1 MAEARI
7 SFDLAAPLMRTRTS
21 AILVVIAAVYVAARL
36 WHLTSFGLF
45 GDEVFTLWTAAQ
57 DWNGLFASV
66 VGDVAHP
73 PLYYAMFKV
82 WIDIGGQS
90 LLWIKLLPALISI
103 AAIFPFLFLCR
114 ELSLNLI
121 ATSLALWLMS
131 VNGFLI
137 THAQEPRMYSL
148 LLLLTT
154 CSLWVFTKLW
164 REQTNSI
171 QAALSIVNL
180 LLVFT
185 HYFGWVIVALELV
198 FLLIWRREL
207 LRSFIIG
214 SGLIGVCFT
223 PWVYLVARAARAN
236 PSRVDFIW
244 NRPPPLSELAGYYG
258 NLNGPLSYRWKVFG
272 TAVVMMVCVAPII
285 VWAVQVI
292 RTRSSRTEARPL
304 WFLSLFAF
312 GPVALAFVASH
323 VLPQPVWAFR
333 YLIIAAPAYLLLVAA
348 AAERLKSHQVR
359 IAFVVL
365 IAGWAGVSGF
375 VEAFNRDRVA
385 WEPLVQRMIQAEPD
399 TASAKPIAVYVT
411 DPNIGNTVQFYLDNA
426 GGARFQIV
434 MSEDLTRPG
443 SDHWWVAFI
452 HYDHENQPLLQDS
465 LREAGYRVG
474 DIIEARAAS
483 HGAVMFPV
491 WKRL

>member
-7 SFDLAAPLMRTRTS
+7 SFDLSAPLMRPSAT
-21 AILVVIAAVYVAARL
+21 AILSMIAAVYVAARL

-73 PLYYAMFKV
+73 PLYYALMKV
-82 WIDIGGQS
+82 WIDVGGQS

-103 AAIFPFLFLCR
+103 ATLFPFLFLCR
-114 ELSLNLI
+114 ELNLNLI
-121 ATSLALWLMS
+121 ATSLALWLMA

-154 CSLWVFTKLW
+154 SSLWLFAKLC
-164 REQTNSI
+164 REHTNSI
-171 QAALSIVNL
+171 QAALCVVNL

-185 HYFGWVIVALELV
+185 HYFGGVIVALEFV

-214 SGLIGVCFT
+214 SIFIAVCFT
-223 PWVYLVARAARAN
+223 PWVYLVSRAARAN
-236 PSRVDFIW
+236 PSRVNFVW

-272 TAVVMMVCVAPII
+272 TAMVMMVFVTPII
-285 VWAVQVI
+285 AWAGRAI
-292 RTRSSRTEARPL
+292 KTRASRTEARPL

-348 AAERLKSHQVR
+348 ATERLKSRRVR
-359 IAFVVL
+359 IASVVL

-385 WEPLVQRMIQAEPD
+385 WEPLVQKMIQAEPD
-399 TASAKPIAVYVT
+399 TASSKPTAVYVT
-411 DPNIGNTVQFYLDNA
+411 DPNIGNTIQFYLDKA
-426 GGARFQIV
+426 GDARFQIV
-434 MSEDLTRPG
+434 MSEDLTRPEG
-443 SDHWWVAFI
+443 DHWWVAFI
-452 HYDHENQPLLQDS
+452 HYNHENQPLPRDS
-465 LREAGYRVG
+465 LKEAGYRVG
-474 DIIEARAAS
+474 DIIEARAPS
-483 HGAVMFPV
+483 HEAELFPV
-491 WKRL
+491 WKK

>member
-7 SFDLAAPLMRTRTS
+7 SFDPAAPLTRTRAS
-21 AILVVIAAVYVAARL
+21 AILVVIAAVYIAARL
-36 WHLTSFGLF
+36 WHLTSVGLF
-45 GDEVFTLWTAAQ
+45 GDEVFTFWTAAQ

-66 VGDVAHP
+66 IGDVAHP
-73 PLYYAMFKV
+73 PLYYVLLKV
-82 WIDIGGQS
+82 WIDLGGQS
-90 LLWIKLLPALISI
+90 LLWIKLLPALMSI
-103 AAIFPFLFLCR
+103 ATVFPFLLLCR
-114 ELSLNLI
+114 ELNLDLI
-121 ATSLALWLMS
+121 TTTLALWLMA

-154 CSLWVFTKLW
+154 CSLWLIARLC

-185 HYFGWVIVALELV
+185 HYFGWVIVALEFV
-198 FLLIWRREL
+198 FLLIWHRKV
-207 LRSFIIG
+207 LRGFLIG
-214 SGLIGVCFT
+214 SIFIAVCFT

-236 PSRVDFIW
+236 PSRVNFVW

-272 TAVVMMVCVAPII
+272 TAVVMMVFVAPIM
-285 VWAVQVI
+285 VWAAQTI
-292 RTRSSRTEARPL
+292 RTRALRAEARPL

-312 GPVALAFVASH
+312 GPVALAFIASH
-323 VLPQPVWAFR
+323 ALPQPVWAFR

-348 AAERLKSHQVR
+348 ATGRLKSRRVR
-359 IAFVVL
+359 TVLVSL

-375 VEAFNRDRVA
+375 VEVNRDRVA

-399 TASAKPIAVYVT
+399 TTNAKPIAVYVT
-411 DPNIGNTVQFYLDNA
+411 DPNIGNTVQFYLDKA
-426 GGARFQIV
+426 GDSRFRIV
-434 MSEDLTRPG
+434 MSEDLTSPAG
-443 SDHWWVAFI
+443 DHWWVAFI
-452 HYDHENQPLLQDS
+452 HYDHENQPPLEDS
-465 LREAGYRVG
+465 LKEAGYRVG
-474 DIIEARAAS
+474 DIIEARAPS
-483 HGAVMFPV
+483 HQAELFPV
-491 WKRL
+491 WKK

>member
-7 SFDLAAPLMRTRTS
+7 SLDLTAPLMRTRAS
-21 AILVVIAAVYVAARL
+21 ALLVVIAAVYVAARL
-36 WHLTSFGLF
+36 WRLTSFGLF

-66 VGDVAHP
+66 IGDVAHP
-73 PLYYAMFKV
+73 PLYYALFKV
-82 WIDIGGQS
+82 WIDLGGQS
-90 LLWIKLLPALISI
+90 LLWIKLLPALVSI
-103 AAIFPFLFLCR
+103 ATLFPFLFLCR
-114 ELSLNLI
+114 ELNLNLV

-154 CSLWVFTKLW
+154 CSLWLFAKLC
-164 REQTNSI
+164 REHTNSI
-171 QAALSIVNL
+171 QAALCVVNL

-185 HYFGWVIVALELV
+185 HYFGWVIVTLEFV
-198 FLLIWRREL
+198 FLLIWRRDA

-214 SGLIGVCFT
+214 SILIAVCFT

-236 PSRVDFIW
+236 PSRVNFVW

-272 TAVVMMVCVAPII
+272 TAVVMLLFVMPII
-285 VWAVQVI
+285 AWAAQTI
-292 RTRSSRTEARPL
+292 RTRASRRAARPL

-312 GPVALAFVASH
+312 GPVMLAFVASH
-323 VLPQPVWAFR
+323 ALPQPVWAFR
-333 YLIIAAPAYLLLVAA
+333 YLIIAAPAYLLLVATA
-348 AAERLKSHQVR
+348 TGSLKLRRVR
-359 IAFVVL
+359 FAFVVL
-365 IAGWAGVSGF
+365 VAGWAGVSGF
-375 VEAFNRDRVA
+375 VEALNRDRVA

-411 DPNIGNTVQFYLDNA
+411 DPNIGNTVQFYLDKA
-426 GGARFQIV
+426 GDARFQIV

-443 SDHWWVAFI
+443 GDHWWVAFI

-474 DIIEARAAS
+474 DVIEARAPS
-483 HGAVMFPV
+483 HQAVLVPV
-491 WKRL
+491 WKK

>member
-7 SFDLAAPLMRTRTS
+7 GFDPAAPKMRTRAS

-36 WHLTSFGLF
+36 WHLTSSGLF
-45 GDEVFTLWTAAQ
+45 GDEVFTLWTAGQ
-57 DWNGLFASV
+57 DWNALFASV
-66 VGDVAHP
+66 IGDVAHP
-73 PLYYAMFKV
+73 PLYYALMKI
-82 WIDIGGQS
+82 WIDVGGQS

-103 AAIFPFLFLCR
+103 ATLFPFLFLCR
-114 ELSLNLI
+114 ALNLNLM
-121 ATSLALWLMS
+121 ATTLALWLMA

-148 LLLLTT
+148 VLLLATSSFWL
-154 CSLWVFTKLW
+154 FAKLS
-164 REQTNSI
+164 REKANWI
-171 QAALSIVNL
+171 QAALCAVNL

-185 HYFGWVIVALELV
+185 HYFGWVIVALEFA
-198 FLLIWRREL
+198 FLLIWRRDL
-207 LRSFIIG
+207 LRWFIIG
-214 SGLIGVCFT
+214 SIFIAVCFT
-223 PWVYLVARAARAN
+223 PWAYLVARAARAN
-236 PSRVDFIW
+236 PSRVNFVW
-244 NRPPPLSELAGYYG
+244 NQPPPLSELAGYYG

-272 TAVVMMVCVAPII
+272 TAVVMLLFVTPII
-285 VWAVQVI
+285 AWAPQII

-348 AAERLKSHQVR
+348 ATERLKSRRVR
-359 IAFVVL
+359 IAIVVL

-385 WEPLVQRMIQAEPD
+385 WEPLVQRMIQAEAD
-399 TASAKPIAVYVT
+399 TASLKPIAVYVT
-411 DPNIGNTVQFYLDNA
+411 DPNIGNTVQFYLDKA
-426 GGARFQIV
+426 GDTRFQIL

-443 SDHWWVAFI
+443 GDHWWVAFI
-452 HYDHENQPLLQDS
+452 HYDHENQPLVQDS
-465 LREAGYRVG
+465 LKEAGYRVG
-474 DIIEARAAS
+474 DIIEARAPTHQAEL
-483 HGAVMFPV
+483 FPV
-491 WKRL
+491 WKK

>member
-7 SFDLAAPLMRTRTS
+7 SFDLAAPLMRTRTNAS
-21 AILVVIAAVYVAARL
+21 LVVIAAVYVAARL

-66 VGDVAHP
+66 IGDVAHP
-73 PLYYAMFKV
+73 PFYYALLKV
-82 WIDIGGQS
+82 WIDVGGQS

-103 AAIFPFLFLCR
+103 ATLFPFLFLCR
-114 ELSLNLI
+114 ELNLNVI
-121 ATSLALWLMS
+121 ATSLALWLMA

-154 CSLWVFTKLW
+154 CSLWLFAKLC
-164 REQTNSI
+164 REHSNSI
-171 QAALSIVNL
+171 QAALCAVNL

-185 HYFGWVIVALELV
+185 HYFGWVIVGLEFV
-198 FLLIWRREL
+198 FLLTWQRDG

-214 SGLIGVCFT
+214 SIFIAVCFT

-236 PSRVDFIW
+236 PSRVNFVW

-272 TAVVMMVCVAPII
+272 TAVVMLVFVTPII
-285 VWAVQVI
+285 GWAARIV
-292 RTRSSRTEARPL
+292 RTHRSRAEAKLL
-304 WFLSLFAF
+304 WLLSLFAF
-312 GPVALAFVASH
+312 GPVVLAFVTSH
-323 VLPQPVWAFR
+323 ALPEPVWAFR

-348 AAERLKSHQVR
+348 ATERLKSRRVR
-359 IAFVVL
+359 IVFVVL

-385 WEPLVQRMIQAEPD
+385 WEPLVQRMIQAEHD
-399 TASAKPIAVYVT
+399 TASPKPIAVYVT
-411 DPNIGNTVQFYLDNA
+411 DPNIGNTVQFYLDKA
-426 GGARFQIV
+426 GDARFQIV

-443 SDHWWVAFI
+443 GDHWWVAFI

-465 LREAGYRVG
+465 LKEAGYRVG
-474 DIIEARAAS
+474 DVIEARAPS
-483 HGAVMFPV
+483 HRGEVVPV
-491 WKRL
+491 WKK

>member
-7 SFDLAAPLMRTRTS
+7 SFDLAAPLMRTRAS

-66 VGDVAHP
+66 IGDVAHP
-73 PLYYAMFKV
+73 PLYYAVMKV
-82 WIDIGGQS
+82 WIDVGGQS

-103 AAIFPFLFLCR
+103 ASLLPFLHLCR
-114 ELSLNLI
+114 ELNLNLI
-121 ATSLALWLMS
+121 ATSLALWLMA

-148 LLLLTT
+148 LLLLAT
-154 CSLWVFTKLW
+154 CSLWVFAKL
-164 REQTNSI
+164 RHKNSFSI
-171 QAALSIVNL
+171 HAALCVVNL
-180 LLVFT
+180 LLLFT
-185 HYFGWVIVALELV
+185 HYFGWVIVALEFL

-214 SGLIGVCFT
+214 SIFIAACFT
-223 PWVYLVARAARAN
+223 PWAYLVARAARAN
-236 PSRVDFIW
+236 PSRVNFVW

-272 TAVVMMVCVAPII
+272 TAMVMLLFVTPII
-285 VWAVQVI
+285 AWAAHII
-292 RTRSSRTEARPL
+292 RTRASRTEARPL

-333 YLIIAAPAYLLLVAA
+333 YLIIAAPAYLLLVATA
-348 AAERLKSHQVR
+348 TERLKSRRSR

-411 DPNIGNTVQFYLDNA
+411 DPNIGNTVQFYLDKA
-426 GGARFQIV
+426 GDARFQIV
-434 MSEDLTRPG
+434 MSEDLTTPG
-443 SDHWWVAFI
+443 GDHWWVAFI
-452 HYDHENQPLLQDS
+452 HYNHENQPLPRDS
-465 LREAGYRVG
+465 LKEAGYRVG
-474 DIIEARAAS
+474 DIIEARAPS
-483 HGAVMFPV
+483 HQAELFPV
-491 WKRL
+491 WNK

>member
-7 SFDLAAPLMRTRTS
+7 SFDLAAPLMRTRANAS
-21 AILVVIAAVYVAARL
+21 LVVIAAVYVGARL

-57 DWNGLFASV
+57 DWHGLFASV
-66 VGDVAHP
+66 IGDVAHP
-73 PLYYAMFKV
+73 PLYYALFKV
-82 WIDIGGQS
+82 WIDLGGQS

-103 AAIFPFLFLCR
+103 ATVFPFLFVCR
-114 ELSLNLI
+114 ELNLNLM
-121 ATSLALWLMS
+121 TTTLALWLMA

-154 CSLWVFTKLW
+154 FSLWVFAKLC
-164 REQTNSI
+164 REHTNSI
-171 QAALSIVNL
+171 QSALCVVNL

-185 HYFGWVIVALELV
+185 HYFGWVIVALEFV
-198 FLLIWRREL
+198 FLLIWRRGL
-207 LRSFIIG
+207 LRSYLIG
-214 SGLIGVCFT
+214 SIFVAVCFM
-223 PWVYLVARAARAN
+223 PWGYLAARAARAN
-236 PSRVDFIW
+236 SSRVNFVW

-272 TAVVMMVCVAPII
+272 TAVVMMVFVAPII
-285 VWAVQVI
+285 VWTAHVI
-292 RTRSSRTEARPL
+292 RTRGSRTEARPF

-312 GPVALAFVASH
+312 GPVALAFIASH

-333 YLIIAAPAYLLLVAA
+333 YLIITAPAYVLLVAA
-348 AAERLKSHQVR
+348 ATGRLKSRRVR
-359 IAFVVL
+359 TVLVLL

-399 TASAKPIAVYVT
+399 TASSKPIAVYVT
-411 DPNIGNTVQFYLDNA
+411 DPNIGNTVQFYLDKA
-426 GGARFQIV
+426 GDSRFRIV
-434 MSEDLTRPG
+434 MSEDLTSSG
-443 SDHWWVAFI
+443 GDHWWVAFI
-452 HYDHENQPLLQDS
+452 HYDHENQPLLEDS
-465 LREAGYRVG
+465 LKEAGYRVG
-474 DIIEARAAS
+474 DIIDARAPS
-483 HGAVMFPV
+483 HRAELLPV
-491 WKRL
+491 WRK